1 MTIGSPNP
9 QSQSAVEVSSNPILR
24 AVLKWGAIVMGALA
38 VLGAVFG
45 IVVDGPNGLW
55 SAIVGIILGGVF
67 LAITAASILIANR
80 FFGTDLY
87 VPIFFGIVLGGWIVK
102 FVLFLVAVLVL
113 REQAWV
119 NPVIMFLAI
128 VFGVLGSLIV
138 DALVLLRM
146 RMPNVSDVTLP
157 GDAFGDENGAAENET
172 QAPSGS

>member
-9 QSQSAVEVSSNPILR
+9 QPQPAVEVSSNPILR

-38 VLGAVFG
+38 VLGALIGFL
-45 IVVDGPNGLW
+45 VDGSNGLW
-55 SAIVGIILGGVF
+55 SALVGIILGGVF

-87 VPIFFGIVLGGWIVK
+87 VPIFFGIVLGGWILK
-102 FVLFLVAVLVL
+102 FVLFLVVVLVL

-128 VFGVLGSLIV
+128 VFGVLGSQIV

-146 RMPNVSDVTLP
+146 RMPNVSDVALP
-157 GDAFGDENGAAENET
+157 GDELEGAGDAGENET
-172 QAPSGS
+172 HTPSGS